1 MDDTRSN
8 YQKMLAGEVAYGPD
22 PEMDALQAAMRP
34 RLKAFNETPEDDL
47 AARQAAFSVL
57 TGKPFSGLIRSP
69 ITVDYGIHITL
80 GKTFVN
86 SNCVFLDSNTITIGD
101 GCAIGTGVQLLAA
114 GHPVHPSDR
123 LIPWDPEDDPPF
135 RAAVLAKPIVIGD
148 EVWIGGGVIVL
159 GGVTIGRG
167 CTIGAGSVVTKSIP
181 AFSVAAGNPAR
192 VLRTL
197 ERRPTFFHPDPDDP

>member
-1 MDDTRSN
+1 MADTRTN
-8 YQKMLAGEVAYGPD
+8 YQKLLAGEVAWGPD
-22 PEMDALQAAMRP
+22 PEMDSLQAAMRP
-34 RLKAFNETPEDDL
+34 RLKAFNETPEDDI

-57 TGKPFSGLIRSP
+57 IGKPFEGLVRSP
-69 ITVDYGIHITL
+69 IMVDYGIHLTI

-86 SNCVFLDSNTITIGD
+86 SNCVFLDANTITIGD

-114 GHPVHPSDR
+114 GHPIHPSER
-123 LIPWDPEDDPPF
+123 LVAADPNDNPPF
-135 RAAVLAKPIVIGD
+135 RGGVLAKPIVIGD

-167 CTIGAGSVVTKSIP
+167 STIGAGSVVTKSIP

-197 ERRPTFFHPDPDDP
+197 DRRPTFFHPDPNDP